1 MLGKECFMKL
11 LSFKKDG
18 NKAVAHL
25 LLDIEEFEKAVDKVW
40 KRQRRWFNIPGF
52 RKGKVPRGIVEN
64 EYGKDI
70 FYESAL
76 ELLYPKMLDYLVE
89 ESQEKIISIEGEL
102 YMQMDKESKPE
113 IVNKDEE
120 NVEVRMNMNIYPEID
135 IDYNNL
141 EVEIAPERQATDKEV
156 EDYKENARREM
167 GNRYMDSNH
176 RVADDDFVRLNIDS
190 IKELDA
196 AGNEVDSNEFL
207 RKIKNL
213 EGFKLKIGSGNFAP
227 LEEAIKGH
235 NIAEGVFQSDL
246 VFPENWPQESMAG
259 KKARATLR
267 LIAIKRPYTM
277 LEVAQSKGFNTEE
290 EFTDSVRS
298 DINNYY
304 IQLREE
310 NKRKELMDKLS
321 SLVPDDFVAEDLLEG
336 RVKLAKEQFAQQVRQ
351 RFNQNLEDWAEKS
364 YPGKLKGL
372 EAEISNSVKSELK
385 KAVALSN
392 TARKENITATDEE
405 MQAFRSKL
413 SEQGFPVNEL
423 SDANVKEVVTFNKAV
438 EFLVSKVK
446 FVDKKEESKANDDA
460 EKQKEIEQPDA
471 ANEDIERKGP
481 ADIGAEKQKEIEQPD
496 AVNEDIERRGP
507 AEDSE
512 KVAQPDAAHEGVEK

>member
-1 MLGKECFMKL
+1 MKL

-18 NKAVAHL
+18 NKAVANL
-25 LLDIEEFEKAVDKVW
+25 LLDIKEFEKAVDTVW

-89 ESQEKIISIEGEL
+89 ESQEKIISIEGDL

-120 NVEVRMNMNIYPEID
+120 NVEVKMNMNTYPEID

-141 EVEIAPERQATDKEV
+141 EVEISPERKATDKEV
-156 EDYKENARREM
+156 EDYKESARQEM
-167 GNRYMDSNH
+167 KNKYMDSNH
-176 RVADDDFVRLNIDS
+176 KIVDGDFVRLNINS
-190 IKELDA
+190 IRELDA
-196 AGNEVDSNEFL
+196 AGNEVDTNEFL

-213 EGFKLKIGSGNFAP
+213 EGFKLKVGSGNFAP

-235 NIAEGVFQSDL
+235 SIAEGVFQSDL
-246 VFPENWPQESMAG
+246 VFPENWPQENMAG
-259 KKARATLR
+259 KKARAVLQ
-267 LIAIKRPYTM
+267 LITVKRPYTM
-277 LEVAQSKGFNTEE
+277 LEVAQKQGFATEE
-290 EFTDSVRS
+290 EFTNSVRN

-304 IQLREE
+304 NQNREE
-310 NKRKELMDKLS
+310 NKRKELIDKLS
-321 SLVPDDFVAEDLLEG
+321 SLISDDDVARDVLEG

-385 KAVALSN
+385 KAIALSN
-392 TARKENITATDEE
+392 IARKENITATDDE
-405 MQAFRSKL
+405 MQAFRSTL
-413 SEQGFPVNEL
+413 SKQGFPVNEL
-423 SDANVKEVVTFNKAV
+423 SDANVKEVVTLNKAL

-446 FVDKKEESKANDDA
+446 FVDKKEESKADA
-460 EKQKEIEQPDA
+460 ETQKEVEKSDVA
-471 ANEDIERKGP
+471 HEDVETKEP
-481 ADIGAEKQKEIEQPD
+481 ADIGA
-496 AVNEDIERRGP
+496 N
-507 AEDSE
+507 DSK
-512 KVAQPDAAHEGVEK
+512 KVTQLDAAHEDAEK

>member
-1 MLGKECFMKL
+1 MKL

-25 LLDIEEFEKAVDKVW
+25 ILDIEEFEKAVDTVW
-40 KRQRRWFNIPGF
+40 KRQRRWFDIPGF

-76 ELLYPKMLDYLVE
+76 ELLYPKMLEYLME

-120 NVEVRMNMNIYPEID
+120 NVEVKMNMNIYPEID

-167 GNRYMDSNH
+167 KNKYMDLNH
-176 RVADDDFVRLNIDS
+176 RVVDGDFVRLNINWMREIDPAAGNVALP
-190 IKELDA
+190 EGFDA
-196 AGNEVDSNEFL
+196 AGGALEKDGLDAQGNVVRINKFL
-207 RKIKNL
+207 QKIKNL

-235 NIAEGVFQSDL
+235 SISEKTFESDL
-246 VFPENWPQESMAG
+246 VFPESWPSKDIAG
-259 KKARATLR
+259 KRVRASLQLMTV
-267 LIAIKRPYTM
+267 KRPYTM
-277 LEVAQSKGFNTEE
+277 LEVAQKQGFATEE
-290 EFTDSVRS
+290 EFTNSVRN

-304 IQLREE
+304 NQNREE
-310 NKRKELMDKLS
+310 NKRKELRDKLS
-321 SLVPDDFVAEDLLEG
+321 SLVPDDFVAGDLLEG

-351 RFNQNLEDWAEKS
+351 RFNQNLEDWAEES

-372 EAEISNSVKSELK
+372 EAEISNSVKSEFK
-385 KAVALSN
+385 KAIALSN
-392 TARKENITATDEE
+392 IARKENITATNDE
-405 MQAFRSKL
+405 MQAFRSTL
-413 SEQGFPVNEL
+413 SKQGFPVNEL
-423 SDANVKEVVTFNKAV
+423 SDANVKEVVALNKAL

-446 FVDKKEESKANDDA
+446 FVDKKEESKADA
-460 EKQKEIEQPDA
+460 ETQKEVEKSDVAHEDVETKEPD
-471 ANEDIERKGP
+471 
-481 ADIGAEKQKEIEQPD
+481 DIGA
-496 AVNEDIERRGP
+496 N
-507 AEDSE
+507 DSK
-512 KVAQPDAAHEGVEK
+512 KVTQLDAAHEDAEK

>member
-40 KRQRRWFNIPGF
+40 KRQGRWFNIPGF

-76 ELLYPKMLDYLVE
+76 ELLYPKMLDYLTE

-113 IVNKDEE
+113 IVNKNEE
-120 NVEVRMNMNIYPEID
+120 NVEVKMDMNTYPKVD
-135 IDYNNL
+135 IDYKNL
-141 EVEIAPERQATDKEV
+141 VVEIAPERKATDKEI
-156 EDYKENARREM
+156 EDYKESARREM

-176 RVADDDFVRLNIDS
+176 RVVDGDFVRLNIDS

-196 AGNEVDSNEFL
+196 SGNEIDSNEFL

-235 NIAEGVFQSDL
+235 NIAEGTFQSEL
-246 VFPENWPQESMAG
+246 VFPENWPQGNMAG
-259 KKARATLR
+259 KKAHATLR
-267 LIAIKRPYTM
+267 LIAVKRPYTM
-277 LEVAQSKGFNTEE
+277 LEVAQKQGFKTEE
-290 EFTDSVRS
+290 EFTGSVRN

-304 IQLREE
+304 NQIREE
-310 NKRKELMDKLS
+310 NKRKGLMDGLS
-321 SLVPDDFVAEDLLEG
+321 SLVSDDVVSGDLFEG
-336 RVKLAKEQFAQQVRQ
+336 RVRLAKKQFAQQIKQ
-351 RFNQNLEDWAEKS
+351 RFNQTLEDWAEKS

-372 EAEISNSVKSELK
+372 EKEINDSVRSELK
-385 KAVALSN
+385 KAIALGNVAE
-392 TARKENITATDEE
+392 KESITAADDEVE
-405 MQAFRSKL
+405 DYRSKL
-413 SEQGFPVNEL
+413 ATQGVPYIDEL
-423 SDANVKEVVTFNKAV
+423 SDTSIKEILTLNKAM

-446 FVDKKEESKANDDA
+446 FVDKKEEPKAGTNADT
-460 EKQKEIEQPDA
+460 EKQKEV
-471 ANEDIERKGP
+471 
-481 ADIGAEKQKEIEQPD
+481 EK
-496 AVNEDIERRGP
+496 
-507 AEDSE
+507 S
-512 KVAQPDAAHEGVEK
+512 DAAHEGNKE

>member
-18 NKAVAHL
+18 NKAAAHL
-25 LLDIEEFEKAVDKVW
+25 LLDIKEFEKAVDAVW

-52 RKGKVPRGIVEN
+52 RKGKVPRGIIEN

-76 ELLYPKMLDYLVE
+76 ELLYPKMLDYLTK

-113 IVNKDEE
+113 IVNKNEE
-120 NVEVRMNMNIYPEID
+120 NVEVKMNMNTYPKVD
-135 IDYNNL
+135 IDYKNL
-141 EVEIAPERQATDKEV
+141 VVEIAPERKATDKEI
-156 EDYKENARREM
+156 EDYKESARKEM
-167 GNRYMDSNH
+167 KNKYMDSNH
-176 RVADDDFVRLNIDS
+176 RVVDGDLVRLNIYS

-207 RKIKNL
+207 RKIRNL
-213 EGFKLKIGSGNFAP
+213 EGFKLEVGSGNFAP

-235 NIAEGVFQSDL
+235 NIAEGTFQSDL
-246 VFPENWPQESMAG
+246 VFPENWPQEGMAG
-259 KKARATLR
+259 KKGRATLR
-267 LIAIKRPYTM
+267 LITIKRPYTM

-290 EFTDSVRS
+290 EFTNSVRG

-304 IQLREE
+304 SQIREE
-310 NKRKELMDKLS
+310 NKRKKLMDKLS
-321 SLVPDDFVAEDLLEG
+321 SLVSDDVVSGDLLEG
-336 RVKLAKEQFAQQVRQ
+336 RVRLAKNQFAKQVKQ

-372 EAEISNSVKSELK
+372 EKEIYNSVKSELK
-385 KAVALSN
+385 KAIALGN
-392 TARKENITATDEE
+392 IAEKENISATEGEVSDY
-405 MQAFRSKL
+405 RSKL
-413 SEQGFPVNEL
+413 AEQGFLVDEL
-423 SDANVKEVVTFNKAV
+423 SDANVKEILSFGKAV

-446 FVDKKEESKANDDA
+446 FVDKKEEPKADA
-460 EKQKEIEQPDA
+460 KKQKEIEKSDA
-471 ANEDIERKGP
+471 AHDDVEAKEP
-481 ADIGAEKQKEIEQPD
+481 ADISAENSTKITQPD
-496 AVNEDIERRGP
+496 
-507 AEDSE
+507 
-512 KVAQPDAAHEGVEK
+512 VAHDGVEG

>member
-18 NKAVAHL
+18 NKAVANL
-25 LLDIEEFEKAVDKVW
+25 LLDIKEFEKAVDTVW

-120 NVEVRMNMNIYPEID
+120 NVEVKMNMNTYPEID

-141 EVEIAPERQATDKEV
+141 EVEISPERKATDKEV
-156 EDYKENARREM
+156 EDYKESARQEM
-167 GNRYMDSNH
+167 KNKYMDSNH
-176 RVADDDFVRLNIDS
+176 KIVDGDFVRLNINS
-190 IKELDA
+190 IRELDA
-196 AGNEVDSNEFL
+196 AGNEVDTNEFL

-213 EGFKLKIGSGNFAP
+213 EGFKLKVGSGNFAP

-235 NIAEGVFQSDL
+235 SIAEGVFQSDL
-246 VFPENWPQESMAG
+246 VFPENWPQENMAG
-259 KKARATLR
+259 KKARAVLQ
-267 LIAIKRPYTM
+267 LITVKRPYTM
-277 LEVAQSKGFNTEE
+277 LEVAQKQGFATEE
-290 EFTDSVRS
+290 EFTNSVRN

-304 IQLREE
+304 NQNREE
-310 NKRKELMDKLS
+310 NKRKELIDKLS
-321 SLVPDDFVAEDLLEG
+321 SLISDDDVARDVLEG

-385 KAVALSN
+385 KAIALSN
-392 TARKENITATDEE
+392 IARKENITATDDE
-405 MQAFRSKL
+405 MQAFRSTL
-413 SEQGFPVNEL
+413 SKQGFPVNEL
-423 SDANVKEVVTFNKAV
+423 SDANVKEVVTLNKAL

-446 FVDKKEESKANDDA
+446 FVDKKEESKADA
-460 EKQKEIEQPDA
+460 ETQKEVEKSDVA
-471 ANEDIERKGP
+471 HEDVETKEP
-481 ADIGAEKQKEIEQPD
+481 ADIGA
-496 AVNEDIERRGP
+496 N
-507 AEDSE
+507 DSK
-512 KVAQPDAAHEGVEK
+512 KVTQLDAAHEDAEK

>member
-18 NKAVAHL
+18 NKAVANL
-25 LLDIEEFEKAVDKVW
+25 LLDIKEFEKAVDTVW

-76 ELLYPKMLDYLVE
+76 ELLYPKMLDYLAE
-89 ESQEKIISIEGEL
+89 ESQEKIISIEGDL

-120 NVEVRMNMNIYPEID
+120 NVEVKMNMNTYPEID

-141 EVEIAPERQATDKEV
+141 EVEISPERKATDKEV
-156 EDYKENARREM
+156 EDYKESARQEM
-167 GNRYMDSNH
+167 KNKYMDSNH
-176 RVADDDFVRLNIDS
+176 KIVDGDFVRLNINS
-190 IKELDA
+190 IRELDA
-196 AGNEVDSNEFL
+196 AGNEVDTNEFL

-213 EGFKLKIGSGNFAP
+213 EGFKLKVGSGNFAP

-235 NIAEGVFQSDL
+235 SIAEGVFQSDL
-246 VFPENWPQESMAG
+246 VFPENWPQENMAG
-259 KKARATLR
+259 KKARAVLQ
-267 LIAIKRPYTM
+267 LITVKRPYTM
-277 LEVAQSKGFNTEE
+277 LEVAQKQGFATEE
-290 EFTDSVRS
+290 EFTNSVRN

-304 IQLREE
+304 NQNREE
-310 NKRKELMDKLS
+310 NKRKELIDKLS
-321 SLVPDDFVAEDLLEG
+321 SLISDDDVARDVLEG

-385 KAVALSN
+385 KAIALSN
-392 TARKENITATDEE
+392 IARKENITATDDE
-405 MQAFRSKL
+405 MQAFRSTL
-413 SEQGFPVNEL
+413 SKQGFPVNEL
-423 SDANVKEVVTFNKAV
+423 SDANVKEVVTLNKAL

-446 FVDKKEESKANDDA
+446 FVDKKEESKADA
-460 EKQKEIEQPDA
+460 ETQKEVEKSDVA
-471 ANEDIERKGP
+471 HEDVETKEP
-481 ADIGAEKQKEIEQPD
+481 ADIGA
-496 AVNEDIERRGP
+496 N
-507 AEDSE
+507 DSK
-512 KVAQPDAAHEGVEK
+512 KVTQLDAAHEDAEK

>member
-1 MLGKECFMKL
+1 MKL

-18 NKAVAHL
+18 NKAVANL
-25 LLDIEEFEKAVDKVW
+25 LLDIKEFEKAVDTVW

-89 ESQEKIISIEGEL
+89 ESQEKIISIEGDL

-120 NVEVRMNMNIYPEID
+120 NVEVKMNMNTYPEID

-141 EVEIAPERQATDKEV
+141 EVEISPERKATDKEV
-156 EDYKENARREM
+156 EDYKESARQEM
-167 GNRYMDSNH
+167 KNKYMDLNH
-176 RVADDDFVRLNIDS
+176 KVVDGDFVRLNINS
-190 IKELDA
+190 IRELDA
-196 AGNEVDSNEFL
+196 AGSEVDTNEFL

-235 NIAEGVFQSDL
+235 SIAEGVFQSDL
-246 VFPENWPQESMAG
+246 VFPENWPQENMAG
-259 KKARATLR
+259 KEARAVLQ
-267 LIAIKRPYTM
+267 LITVKRPYTM
-277 LEVAQSKGFNTEE
+277 LEVAQKQGFATEE
-290 EFTDSVRS
+290 EFTNSVRN

-304 IQLREE
+304 NQNREE
-310 NKRKELMDKLS
+310 NKRKELIDKLS
-321 SLVPDDFVAEDLLEG
+321 SLISDDDVARDVLEG

-372 EAEISNSVKSELK
+372 DAEISNSVKSELK
-385 KAVALSN
+385 KAIALSN
-392 TARKENITATDEE
+392 IARKENITATDDE
-405 MQAFRSKL
+405 MQAFRSTL
-413 SEQGFPVNEL
+413 SKQGFPVNEL
-423 SDANVKEVVTFNKAV
+423 SDANVKEVVTLNKAL

-446 FVDKKEESKANDDA
+446 FVDKKEESKADV
-460 EKQKEIEQPDA
+460 ETQKEVEKSDVA
-471 ANEDIERKGP
+471 HEDVETKEP
-481 ADIGAEKQKEIEQPD
+481 ADIGA
-496 AVNEDIERRGP
+496 N
-507 AEDSE
+507 DSK
-512 KVAQPDAAHEGVEK
+512 KVTQLDAAHEDAEK